1 MSIYIF
7 KRWTY
12 LENLK
17 DDPLLN
23 FCTKQNI
30 ERSKNDTAYLRNKNF
45 PPAKKQGLLSGKP
58 RFIIILKFIIKYGEK
73 PKLITNY
80 GIRLSKKSQ
89 Y

>member
-12 LENLK
+12 LKNLK
-17 DDPLLN
+17 HDPLLN
-23 FCTKQNI
+23 FCTRENT
-30 ERSKNDTAYLRNKNF
+30 ERSKDETAYLRNKKF
-45 PPAKKQGLLSGKP
+45 PPPKKQGLLSAKP
-58 RFIIILKFIIKYGEK
+58 KFIIILKFIIKYGEK